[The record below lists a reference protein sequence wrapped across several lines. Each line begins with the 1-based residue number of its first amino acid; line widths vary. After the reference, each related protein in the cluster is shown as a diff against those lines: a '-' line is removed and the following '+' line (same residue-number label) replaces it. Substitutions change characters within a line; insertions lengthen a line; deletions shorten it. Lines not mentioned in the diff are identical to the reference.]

1 MRVKLGLRAVL
12 VALSGV
18 VAASCTT
25 VPEPTA
31 PTPPPPPPVAKVTP
45 TPPPPPPPA
54 VAKAKPRVA
63 SPYKSMEQYKVAL
76 CKRIFEA
83 NAGQT
88 VTGDLQP
95 LLRAVVVLQ
104 FEVDASG
111 KIRNVRTLRTPEKE
125 ADRIARASLARAET
139 LPVPPQEWL
148 NDGVVEITETWLFNK
163 DGRFHLRTFG
173 PRQRGA

>member
-1 MRVKLGLRAVL
+1 MRTTSGVRAVL
-12 VALSGV
+12 IALSGV

-31 PTPPPPPPVAKVTP
+31 PTPPPVAKVT
-45 TPPPPPPPA
+45 PPPPPPA

-63 SPYKSMEQYKVAL
+63 SPYKSMEQYKLAL
-76 CKRIFEA
+76 AKRIFETSS
-83 NAGQT
+83 GKT
-88 VTGDLQP
+88 VNGDLQP

-104 FEVDASG
+104 FNVDSSG
-111 KIRNVRTLRTPEKE
+111 NVRNVRTLRSPEKE
-125 ADRIARASLARAET
+125 ADQIARASLERAGT
-139 LPVPPQEWL
+139 MPVPPEEWL
-148 NDGVVEITETWLFNK
+148 QNGVVEVTETWLFNK